1 MHREQE
7 GSVAV
12 KKRSMLVLVLVFLSP
27 VFGLQEFALLCDE
40 KAQAQLYVDDQR
52 HDGG

>member
-12 KKRSMLVLVLVFLSP
+12 KKRSMLVFLSP

>member
-1 MHREQE
+1 M
-7 GSVAV
+7 
-12 KKRSMLVLVLVFLSP
+12 LVFLSP